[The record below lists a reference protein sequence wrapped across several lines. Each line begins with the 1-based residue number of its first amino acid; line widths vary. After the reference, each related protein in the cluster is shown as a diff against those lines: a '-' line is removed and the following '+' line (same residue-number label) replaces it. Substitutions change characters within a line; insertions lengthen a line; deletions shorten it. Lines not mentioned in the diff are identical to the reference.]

1 MNNDIPSAIASFIES
16 RDYTDI
22 RHRNRERFEEFPLTF
37 PGICISILAITKM
50 NVLLMTETQKLAR
63 IFKALSVD
71 TRVRMLQLL
80 KDHALCVGA
89 LSARLDVTQGA
100 VSQHLRILRDADLVV
115 PEKRG
120 YYVHYRLNEKT
131 LLKWKNTVARFFGKK
146 GEDEVPSNLANT
158 KMQGGRLC
166 VKEKKGARSRRS

>member
-1 MNNDIPSAIASFIES
+1 
-16 RDYTDI
+16 
-22 RHRNRERFEEFPLTF
+22 
-37 PGICISILAITKM
+37 
-50 NVLLMTETQKLAR
+50 MTEAQKLAR

-71 TRVRMLQLL
+71 TRVRMVQIL
-80 KDHALCVGA
+80 KNHALCVGA

-131 LLKWKNTVARFFGKK
+131 LLKWKNAIERFLGKENEAEVFGTL
-146 GEDEVPSNLANT
+146 GNT
-158 KMQGGRLC
+158 KG
-166 VKEKKGARSRRS
+166 KGAMPCAMERSVARSRKN